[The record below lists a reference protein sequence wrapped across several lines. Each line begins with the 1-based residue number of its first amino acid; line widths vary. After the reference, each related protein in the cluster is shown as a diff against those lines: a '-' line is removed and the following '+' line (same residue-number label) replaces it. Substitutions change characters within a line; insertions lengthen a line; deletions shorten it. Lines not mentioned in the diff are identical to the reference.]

1 MRRGRAKD
9 KERRETEERQ
19 TTGYRG
25 ALATGQRKTG
35 TKESLKIQE
44 SDTEGG
50 MKGNKKKKSTRE
62 KVVGCQT
69 GVEAP
74 RPSLPVPP
82 QPIPSPPPTPT
93 PPLPG
98 RGGVDMGA
106 RWGGDEKKHSTHG
119 WRLSY

>member
-35 TKESLKIQE
+35 TKVSLKIQE
-44 SDTEGG
+44 SHTEGG

-74 RPSLPVPP
+74 RPSLP
-82 QPIPSPPPTPT
+82 SPTHPFPTP